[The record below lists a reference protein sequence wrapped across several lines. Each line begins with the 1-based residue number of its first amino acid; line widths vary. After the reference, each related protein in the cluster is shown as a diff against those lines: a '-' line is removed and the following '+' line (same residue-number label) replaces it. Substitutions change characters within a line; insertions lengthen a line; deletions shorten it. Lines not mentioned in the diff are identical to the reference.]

1 MDELRKEFATD
12 IEFEIALNILDILK
26 EQPQVFMTKDALER
40 LYEKHGIDKA
50 KRLLCDHVFFDMVDF
65 EYIALV
71 DGAVRLDHKGA
82 SYIANKNLTGIKKF
96 LHFFKILIKKRWL

>member
-1 MDELRKEFATD
+1 MDRLQKEFATD
-12 IEFEIALNILDILK
+12 IEFKIALDILDILK
-26 EQPQVFMTKDALER
+26 EHPQVFMVKDALER

-71 DGAVRLDHKGA
+71 NGAVKLDHKGA
-82 SYIANKNLTGIKKF
+82 SYIANRNLTGSKKIITGLF
-96 LHFFKILIKKRWL
+96 NLIKKIW

>member
-1 MDELRKEFATD
+1 MDRLRKEFATET
-12 IEFEIALNILDILK
+12 EFEIALYILDILK

-71 DGAVRLDHKGA
+71 DGAVKLDHKGA
-82 SYIANKNLTGIKKF
+82 SYIANKNLSGIKKIIIGLF
-96 LHFFKILIKKRWL
+96 NFIKKRW